1 MEHHNK
7 RIVELTERLP
17 PLPNFSH
24 FHPKFRLSDTTEE
37 GKNDISLGVTWCDI
51 LNVLGVLRDAY
62 YAASE
67 ENCAYVHLKDER
79 LNNLRGDWSM
89 VAACFV
95 IPYPPGFPILVPGQI
110 ITDDVINFFRHLVP
124 FSFPLR

>member
-1 MEHHNK
+1 
-7 RIVELTERLP
+7 
-17 PLPNFSH
+17 
-24 FHPKFRLSDTTEE
+24 
-37 GKNDISLGVTWCDI
+37 
-51 LNVLGVLRDAY
+51 
-62 YAASE
+62 
-67 ENCAYVHLKDER
+67 VHLKDER

-124 FSFPLR
+124 FFLTLTKTKFSTQQDVHEIHGYNPKCGLRVFKSDFFQTTPSTI